1 MKISMSQITTMPL
14 PLVDDLP
21 AFAAAGFDAVELQI
35 DKVNRFVATSSVAA
49 LVDMLTKL
57 GLKPTGAIG
66 LAPSGPAL
74 LLSRGD
80 EFKIYLGSLR
90 LQIEL
95 CRQLG
100 LDQIGIGADASKWK
114 ADDSWQTNAVSNV
127 REAAKVADDNGVR
140 IGLEFM
146 SLGAP
151 IGPFILDT
159 LAETRKLVSDVD
171 RPAVGY
177 NIDLFHHY
185 RGGGTVGE
193 LHTINPRDVVGI
205 HVTDVGPG
213 DKASLGDGD
222 RVLPGEGVAPV
233 LAYRDALLGVGYTGY
248 WTLELLNEKL
258 WTMDPNEAS
267 KLGMAS
273 MQAFA
278 AAPPAK

>member
-35 DKVNRFVATSSVAA
+35 DKVNRFIATASVEA
-49 LVDMLTKL
+49 LVDMLAKL

-74 LLSRGD
+74 LLSQGD
-80 EFKIYLGSLR
+80 EFATYLTSLR
-90 LQIEL
+90 QQIEL
-95 CRQLG
+95 CRQIG
-100 LDQIGIGADASKWK
+100 LDQIGIGADATKWK
-114 ADDSWQTNAVSNV
+114 ADEAWQANAVRNI
-127 REAAKVADDNGVR
+127 REAAKIADDNGVR

-151 IGPFILDT
+151 VGPFILET
-159 LAETRKLVSDVD
+159 LADTRKLVAEVD

-185 RGGGTVGE
+185 RGGGTVEE
-193 LHTINPRDVVGI
+193 LHTVDPRDVVGI
-205 HVTDVGPG
+205 HVTDVAPG
-213 DKASLGDGD
+213 DKPSLGDGD
-222 RVLPGEGVAPV
+222 RVLPGEGVAPLV
-233 LAYRDALLGVGYTGY
+233 AYRDALLGVGYGGY

-258 WTMDPNEAS
+258 WEMNPNDAA

-278 AAPPAK
+278 AAPAGR